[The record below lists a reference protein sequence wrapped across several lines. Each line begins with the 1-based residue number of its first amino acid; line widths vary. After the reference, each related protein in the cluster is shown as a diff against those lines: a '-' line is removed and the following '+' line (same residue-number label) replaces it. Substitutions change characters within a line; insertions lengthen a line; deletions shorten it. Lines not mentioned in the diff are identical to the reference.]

1 VAEIEAIVEPD
12 GVGND
17 VRWES
22 MAFISIYRLIVPS
35 LLICLGNTSL
45 TYIMLFAYSRLYLL
59 CLLFIVICTY

>member
-22 MAFISIYRLIVPS
+22 VAFICIHWPIPPISAS
-35 LLICLGNTSL
+35 
-45 TYIMLFAYSRLYLL
+45 
-59 CLLFIVICTY
+59 